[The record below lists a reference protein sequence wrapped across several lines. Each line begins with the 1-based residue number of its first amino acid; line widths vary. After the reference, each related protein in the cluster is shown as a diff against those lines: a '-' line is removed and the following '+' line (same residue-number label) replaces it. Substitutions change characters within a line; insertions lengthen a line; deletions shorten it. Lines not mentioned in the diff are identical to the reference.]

1 MPAIRFAAATLA
13 RPKRAATLA
22 RSAEPAHRRFVSSPE
37 GSLLPSDPGSKT
49 FRVVAATRRF
59 RRVALAAISR
69 VACTLG
75 TSRHPQ
81 VSAAPEV
88 TSWEL
93 RTQTSPHPSPADRGD
108 FTSPADRGD
117 FTSPADRG
125 DFTSPA
131 DRGDFTSPADRGD
144 FTSPADRGDF
154 TSPADRGDFTS
165 PADRGDFTSPAD
177 RGDFTS
183 PADRGDFGGTEGNSS
198 FGSGRSLWSMRSRR
212 DTCHRSP
219 LNDAVGLPGWGGQ
232 SRSFQNCLL
241 FPGES
246 VAHNRRLTAVPTRVL
261 GRLGVGDSNVAAG
274 V

>member
-1 MPAIRFAAATLA
+1 MRFAAPTLA

-22 RSAEPAHRRFVSSPE
+22 RSAEPAHRRFVSSQE
-37 GSLLPSDPGSKT
+37 GSLLHSDPGSKT

-59 RRVALAAISR
+59 RRVALAAIAR

-88 TSWEL
+88 TSWER
-93 RTQTSPHPSPADRGD
+93 RTQTSPHP
-108 FTSPADRGD
+108 
-117 FTSPADRG
+117 
-125 DFTSPA
+125 
-131 DRGDFTSPADRGD
+131 
-144 FTSPADRGDF
+144 
-154 TSPADRGDFTS
+154 
-165 PADRGDFTSPAD
+165 
-177 RGDFTS
+177 S

-212 DTCHRSP
+212 DTYQRSP
-219 LNDAVGLPGWGGQ
+219 LNDAIGLPGWGGQ
-232 SRSFQNCLL
+232 SRSFRNCLL

-261 GRLGVGDSNVAAG
+261 RSGWRRRLQRRGRRLADPGWAARVMSGPVPSGVVDPRAYA
-274 V
+274 